1 MKFEECSWLSSRY
14 LTLDDIPQI
23 LHRSQDSFKNPY
35 RIISIFCMY
44 MYIGIGE
51 GIAGKQDGPS
61 LIIEGPP
68 RVSRI
73 AKNANV
79 LTLWPIYEKLVVIF
93 ALVIHMSAR

>member
-1 MKFEECSWLSSRY
+1 MKFEEFSWLSSRY

-23 LHRSQDSFKNPY
+23 LHRSRDNFKNPY
-35 RIISIFCMY
+35 RIVSIFCMY
-44 MYIGIGE
+44 IYICE
-51 GIAGKQDGPS
+51 RMAGKQDGPS

-68 RVSRI
+68 RVPRI

-93 ALVIHMSAR
+93 ALVIHMSAL